1 MEMAWATTL
10 EISVI
15 GRFSCLSEWK
25 IFSVSKR
32 EGGDMQHALKWT
44 SCTFTH
50 VGAHTHTHTH
60 FLIIMVR
67 MIAPDLFSSKHSLP
81 LEMAWLTVLKIPT
94 KSCFSYL
101 SEWSFS
107 KDYGRSGAV
116 GRRGGRGGG
125 ETYSCNM
132 HWHTGIA
139 FQVYLIFFSLF
150 EIVSA
155 GGNWCNEWIV
165 CTKTCKDILHDVGI
179 QH

>member
-1 MEMAWATTL
+1 MDILYIHTC
-10 EISVI
+10 
-15 GRFSCLSEWK
+15 GR
-25 IFSVSKR
+25 
-32 EGGDMQHALKWT
+32 
-44 SCTFTH
+44 
-50 VGAHTHTHTH
+50 AHTHTHTH

-81 LEMAWLTVLKIPT
+81 LEMAWLTILKIPT

-116 GRRGGRGGG
+116 GRRGGGGG
-125 ETYSCNM
+125 DILMQHALTYKYSFS
-132 HWHTGIA
+132 GI
-139 FQVYLIFFSLF
+139 FDFFSLF

-179 QH
+179 QQAHNSGTRCVQSVCHLVAGAIATRPVSLDRLT